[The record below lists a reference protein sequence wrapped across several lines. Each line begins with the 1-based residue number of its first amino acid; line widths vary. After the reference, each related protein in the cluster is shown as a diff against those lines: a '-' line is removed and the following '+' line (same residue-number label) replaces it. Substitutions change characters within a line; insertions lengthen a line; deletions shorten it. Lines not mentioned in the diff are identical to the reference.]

1 MVFSRILTW
10 RVSRRRWIRW
20 RQCWMSFKGRLRRL
34 DDKLERVKAVRGRA
48 KEWPA
53 DPVEFCVQY
62 LGFKPTVYQEKL
74 LRDLAQSIVGRWS
87 RQSGKTHCVAVL
99 LLWSCLRNRGFNV
112 LVLAPAVRQSK
123 IIIRKITNFLPKLPK
138 YIALKPLKT
147 KIEFYNGSRIQAS
160 PNSPETIRG
169 EPGVNL
175 LYCLPPQTPIL
186 RPHGK
191 YTPVCQLK
199 VGECVVT
206 FNTFTGVLE
215 IKRILTVVRNSLAG
229 RKIVRINHDTG
240 SLECTA
246 EHRVFT
252 WNRGYVPAS
261 QLISTDQLL
270 TYWKVQASTLKN
282 LQLSSGTS
290 HPWRS
295 FGRLLPMEEERS
307 KERDPHRESF
317 LQASRVRSIQ
327 VLDSERFREKS
338 STLSKER
345 RVGLLEYLLSYCKPP
360 TTNTDLRIHIPEW
373 QEDNYDGLVGEDDFS
388 AGTGD
393 LVHGRWFK
401 LQVHRRDRDPFLSS
415 CQLPSTPA
423 MALFQMGN
431 RGNGG
436 GRQTWNGLLPS
447 AQ

>member
-1 MVFSRILTW
+1 MARRSGRVLCPISRVQAYGLPGETITGPGPVHRGPMVPP
-10 RVSRRRWIRW
+10 IRQDPL
-20 RQCWMSFKGRLRRL
+20 RSSPPTLVMS
-34 DDKLERVKAVRGRA
+34 
-48 KEWPA
+48 P
-53 DPVEFCVQY
+53 
-62 LGFKPTVYQEKL
+62 KP
-74 LRDLAQSIVGRWS
+74 R
-87 RQSGKTHCVAVL
+87 
-99 LLWSCLRNRGFNV
+99 FNV

-147 KIEFYNGSRIQAS
+147 KIEFYNGSRIQAF

-206 FNTFTGVLE
+206 FNTFTGVWE

-295 FGRLLPMEEERS
+295 FVRLLPMEEERS
-307 KERDPHRESF
+307 NERDPHRESF
-317 LQASRVRSIQ
+317 LQASLVRS
-327 VLDSERFREKS
+327 
-338 STLSKER
+338 
-345 RVGLLEYLLSYCKPP
+345 
-360 TTNTDLRIHIPEW
+360 
-373 QEDNYDGLVGEDDFS
+373 
-388 AGTGD
+388 
-393 LVHGRWFK
+393 
-401 LQVHRRDRDPFLSS
+401 
-415 CQLPSTPA
+415 
-423 MALFQMGN
+423 
-431 RGNGG
+431 
-436 GRQTWNGLLPS
+436 
-447 AQ
+447 